1 MSTPIENKVLPNNK
15 KSSNFY
21 ESDIILQNI
30 IKNYFSD
37 EALSFMSEHYQKI
50 GKHAASDL
58 DKHAM
63 LADKNPPQLVK
74 RDFYGEEINKIEFHP
89 AYKSMLRI
97 ALDSN
102 MLHVKWDTN
111 LRNKFKEQAHAMGFG
126 SFFLFAMCDIGLHC
140 PLCMTDGLAKV
151 VNDYCSEEDK
161 NRILKAISSKEIETF
176 FSGAMFLTEKSGG
189 SDVGRNL
196 VKATHFKDDLY
207 YLNGEKWFC
216 SNANAEVILALARE
230 EGSQD
235 GIKGLSLFLI
245 EKTLVDGSENYMN
258 KIRLKDKLGVKSMAS
273 AEIILTD
280 TIGKRIGKQGEGF
293 KIMAEMVN
301 ISRIHNALA
310 STAVARRALIEAY
323 EYAINR
329 TTFNKTLIDHA
340 LMKRNF
346 LELGSLNV
354 ANMYLLWKAIKEMD
368 KAELGDETSANKLR
382 LLTPMLKKW
391 SAQEGVYI
399 TRESM
404 EIMGGIGYIED
415 GIMPKLMRDIMVL
428 PIWEGAGN
436 IQYLDML
443 RAASKSSGLQLIF
456 EEIAT
461 CLPKAENHKDWIAS
475 ELKGL
480 QQLISEINELKNP
493 DTIQASAPLFFDRLT
508 NLYQVAILVNEK
520 NDENQKWIN
529 PALSFLANRY
539 ENKLKITSEISSDT
553 IHELIGWKI

>member
-216 SNANAEVILALARE
+216 SN
-230 EGSQD
+230 
-235 GIKGLSLFLI
+235 
-245 EKTLVDGSENYMN
+245 
-258 KIRLKDKLGVKSMAS
+258 
-273 AEIILTD
+273 
-280 TIGKRIGKQGEGF
+280 
-293 KIMAEMVN
+293 
-301 ISRIHNALA
+301 
-310 STAVARRALIEAY
+310 
-323 EYAINR
+323 
-329 TTFNKTLIDHA
+329 
-340 LMKRNF
+340 
-346 LELGSLNV
+346 
-354 ANMYLLWKAIKEMD
+354 
-368 KAELGDETSANKLR
+368 
-382 LLTPMLKKW
+382 
-391 SAQEGVYI
+391 
-399 TRESM
+399 
-404 EIMGGIGYIED
+404 
-415 GIMPKLMRDIMVL
+415 
-428 PIWEGAGN
+428 
-436 IQYLDML
+436 
-443 RAASKSSGLQLIF
+443 QL
-456 EEIAT
+456 
-461 CLPKAENHKDWIAS
+461 
-475 ELKGL
+475 
-480 QQLISEINELKNP
+480 
-493 DTIQASAPLFFDRLT
+493 
-508 NLYQVAILVNEK
+508 
-520 NDENQKWIN
+520 
-529 PALSFLANRY
+529 
-539 ENKLKITSEISSDT
+539 
-553 IHELIGWKI
+553 